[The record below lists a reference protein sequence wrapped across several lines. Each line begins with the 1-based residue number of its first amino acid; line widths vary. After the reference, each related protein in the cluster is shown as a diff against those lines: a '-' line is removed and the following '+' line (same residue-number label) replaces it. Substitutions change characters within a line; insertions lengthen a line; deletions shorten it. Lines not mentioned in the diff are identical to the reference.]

1 MATHSNHEQG
11 NSIVATTGLN
21 RIMRNMTAEK
31 SNMLSASAGVIPA
44 EDALLHALMARI
56 TDRDQSALAE
66 LYDATVARI
75 FAVAQRITRQTT
87 AAEEV
92 VADVFLQV
100 WQRGERYDVE
110 RGRVLTW
117 LLTIC
122 RSRALDWLR
131 RRDTAELH
139 EDPETLRSDVRE
151 SSDEPFALLDALE
164 RGADVHA
171 ALSTLNERERQ
182 LIGLAF
188 FRGLTHQE
196 IADHTTL
203 PLGSVKTIIRNAL
216 LALREH
222 LQHHRFEEG
231 SR

>member
-1 MATHSNHEQG
+1 MH
-11 NSIVATTGLN
+11 
-21 RIMRNMTAEK
+21 NMTAEK
-31 SNMLSASAGVIPA
+31 SQMVSAPAATIPA
-44 EDALLHALMARI
+44 EDALLLALMARI
-56 TDRDQSALAE
+56 TQRDQTALAE

-100 WQRGERYDVE
+100 WQRSERYDGE
-110 RGRVLTW
+110 RGRVITW

-139 EDPETLRSDVRE
+139 EDPESLRSEAKE
-151 SSDEPFALLDALE
+151 SDDEPFALLDALE
-164 RGADVHA
+164 RGTDIHA
-171 ALSTLNERERQ
+171 ALAKLNERERQ

-196 IADHTTL
+196 VADHASL
-203 PLGSVKTIIRNAL
+203 PLGTVKTIIRNAL
-216 LALREH
+216 LTLREQ

-231 SR
+231 SQ

>member
-1 MATHSNHEQG
+1 MH
-11 NSIVATTGLN
+11 
-21 RIMRNMTAEK
+21 NMTAEK
-31 SNMLSASAGVIPA
+31 SQMVSAPAATIPA
-44 EDALLHALMARI
+44 EDALLLALMARI
-56 TDRDQSALAE
+56 TQRDQTALAE

-100 WQRGERYDVE
+100 WQRSERYDGE
-110 RGRVLTW
+110 RGRVITW

-139 EDPETLRSDVRE
+139 EDPESLRNEAKESD
-151 SSDEPFALLDALE
+151 DEPFALLDALE
-164 RGADVHA
+164 RGTDIHA
-171 ALSTLNERERQ
+171 ALAKLNERERQ

-196 IADHTTL
+196 VADHASL
-203 PLGSVKTIIRNAL
+203 PLGTVKTIIRNAL
-216 LALREH
+216 LTLREQ

-231 SR
+231 SQ